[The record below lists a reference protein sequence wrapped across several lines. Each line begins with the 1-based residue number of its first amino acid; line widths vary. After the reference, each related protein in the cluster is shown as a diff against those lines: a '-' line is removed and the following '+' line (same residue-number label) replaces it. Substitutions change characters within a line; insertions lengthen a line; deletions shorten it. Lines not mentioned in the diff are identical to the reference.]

1 MCRIDIWEVKRMDR
15 IDSAIAVLGSRTIDA
30 ELQQKAV
37 ISLLVDKGIITEE
50 EFKERYAL
58 MIEKEFNG
66 LRQNYIDD
74 LQKAS
79 KE

>member
-1 MCRIDIWEVKRMDR
+1 MDK
-15 IDSAIAVLGSRTIDA
+15 ALAVLGSRTIDA

>member
-1 MCRIDIWEVKRMDR
+1 MNLMDK
-15 IDSAIAVLGSRTIDA
+15 ALAVLGSRTIDA

-58 MIEKEFNG
+58 MIEKESNT

-74 LQKAS
+74 LQNAG

>member
-1 MCRIDIWEVKRMDR
+1 MNLMDK
-15 IDSAIAVLGSRTIDA
+15 ALAVLGSRTIDA

>member
-1 MCRIDIWEVKRMDR
+1 MDR

-30 ELQQKAV
+30 ELQQKAI

-74 LQKAS
+74 LQNAG

>member
-1 MCRIDIWEVKRMDR
+1 MDR
-15 IDSAIAVLGSRTIDA
+15 IDSAIAVLGSRTIDE
-30 ELQQKAV
+30 ELKQKALM
-37 ISLLVDKGIITEE
+37 SLLVDKGIITME
-50 EFKERYAL
+50 EFTERYAS